1 MDRSRFQTR
10 TQKWAVLVILILTA
24 LAIIAIVTP
33 GSLSREEIPQQSFP
47 GSALVIGKLA
57 PDFTLS
63 TPDGTEVSLSQFRG
77 QSVLINFWA
86 SWCFSCR
93 EEMPEMVRM
102 YEAHKAEGLMIL
114 GVNLTF
120 QDALPDVQAFA
131 SEFNITFP
139 ILLDEDGAVTE
150 KLYRI
155 PGIPTTIFVNW
166 DGTIEQIQAGLIT
179 GPQFDQFVAE
189 ILE

>member
-1 MDRSRFQTR
+1 M
-10 TQKWAVLVILILTA
+10 LILTA

-33 GSLSREEIPQQSFP
+33 SIFSREQIPQQSLP
-47 GSALVIGKLA
+47 GSPLVVGKLA
-57 PDFTLS
+57 PDFTLL
-63 TPDGTEVSLSQFRG
+63 TLDGTEASLSQFRG
-77 QSVLINFWA
+77 QPVLINFWA

-102 YEAHKAEGLMIL
+102 YESHQAEGLMIL

-131 SEFNITFP
+131 GEFNITFP
-139 ILLDEDGAVTE
+139 ILLDEDGTVTE
-150 KLYRI
+150 KLYQI
-155 PGIPTTIFVNW
+155 PGIPTTIFVNR
-166 DGTIEQIQAGLIT
+166 DGTIERIQAGLIT
-179 GPQFDQFVAE
+179 GPQFDQYIAE